1 MEQIYSDGV
10 EEVSITSGV
19 IRIDLYQYVLGT
31 RDKDGRPPKEVSHR
45 LLLSPE
51 AFVQT
56 YSALEQVVKQL
67 EEKGLVQ
74 RKGKAVAASTAA
86 APARAAQPKGEARK
100 SPNF

>member
-1 MEQIYSDGV
+1 MEQVYADGV
-10 EEVSITSGV
+10 EEVSIASGIV
-19 IRIDLYQYVLGT
+19 RIDLYQFVRGA

-45 LLLSPE
+45 VLLSPE

-67 EEKGLVQ
+67 EQKGLVQ
-74 RKGKAVAASTAA
+74 RRGGAAA
-86 APARAAQPKGEARK
+86 APAAAAKPAAGAKADSRK